1 MNPSLAPVVRTS
13 LPLIF
18 AQLAFAV
25 NTFVTQFFLA
35 RHSTIALH
43 ASLPGSML
51 AVTLSAFFI
60 NTLGYAGTMIA
71 QRHGSGD
78 EAAADAIF
86 SGAVLLTFIS
96 IPLFALTAPLG
107 LALLGIFDTNP
118 AVFAAEAAYFKVL
131 LVNGYFTAFAAV
143 LGGYFTGRARTKL
156 VGATTVFGFLLNM
169 ALAPIFINGLC
180 HIPTEGVI
188 GAGWSATIA
197 HIVPCLILAGFILR
211 EKPLT
216 AFRRLDQRGIL
227 ELLRLGLPN
236 GLRTVLEIGGFF
248 CFTAFIAEC
257 APAAVAA
264 STAVFAVNNIP
275 YCIIQGLSSAIE
287 VLVGR
292 ACGQRNN
299 AEVRNISRAA
309 TYLTATVAVLYVLI
323 LWFGQNAILDHFL
336 KDPNVSLDAFY
347 QTARLL
353 IYIVAAKALFE
364 MMPLVLQSVLR
375 GLGETAAVCRV
386 QAIASFLVWIP
397 AYGLVRLL
405 HPTVPAY
412 WLTMILSSLASC
424 ALLGHVLGK
433 KVRRV

>member
-43 ASLPGSML
+43 ASLPGAML

-156 VGATTVFGFLLNM
+156 VGATQLFGCDCIGIGGIFNYKPFTTENLKRFTDDFAPAIEKITKAGKQFLYHNHKFEFEK
-169 ALAPIFINGLC
+169 LASG
-180 HIPTEGVI
+180 
-188 GAGWSATIA
+188 
-197 HIVPCLILAGFILR
+197 
-211 EKPLT
+211 
-216 AFRRLDQRGIL
+216 
-227 ELLRLGLPN
+227 ELLFEFIMNSSPDLKL
-236 GLRTVLEIGGFF
+236 TFDTYWAQAGGVD
-248 CFTAFIAEC
+248 
-257 APAAVAA
+257 PAARIEAWKDKI
-264 STAVFAVNNIP
+264 AVTHFKDMR
-275 YCIIQGLSSAIE
+275 IE
-287 VLVGR
+287 SDV
-292 ACGQRNN
+292 QK
-299 AEVRNISRAA
+299 
-309 TYLTATVAVLYVLI
+309 
-323 LWFGQNAILDHFL
+323 F
-336 KDPNVSLDAFY
+336 
-347 QTARLL
+347 
-353 IYIVAAKALFE
+353 
-364 MMPLVLQSVLR
+364 
-375 GLGETAAVCRV
+375 AAVGEGNMNFDRIVEACKKAGIKYHMVEQDSVPEGEDPFDCLATSYKNVMAR
-386 QAIASFLVWIP
+386 
-397 AYGLVRLL
+397 YG
-405 HPTVPAY
+405 ADFE
-412 WLTMILSSLASC
+412 
-424 ALLGHVLGK
+424 
-433 KVRRV
+433 